1 VAKML
6 GSGDRVTF
14 LGLGH
19 MGFHMANA
27 IANAGYSVVG
37 WSRRPKAFE
46 GEPKFKFEPGLD
58 RAIDGADAIVVC
70 VRDHVAVEDL
80 LFKSR
85 IFEQIAP
92 GGLVIDMGTS
102 GPQTAIRHGR
112 MFSERSVSYLDA
124 PVSGGT
130 QGAKDGTLS
139 IFVGGSPDDYAAAAG
154 LLSAMGRPSYLGRHG
169 SGQIAKLANQ
179 IIVGVTIA
187 AVAEGLAFA
196 EAGGLEPLEFLAA
209 LDGGFAS
216 SRILALHGPRMA
228 ARDYSAAGA
237 VKLHLKD
244 LTLGLQ
250 DSILSDLPHAQ
261 LVKSGFE
268 QLEASGAGVLD
279 HSAYAALYQGRGAY

>member
-1 VAKML
+1 MAKML

-19 MGFHMANA
+19 MGFHMANS

-37 WSRRPKAFE
+37 WSRRAREFE
-46 GEPKFKFEPGLD
+46 GEPKFRFEPDLH
-58 RAIDGADAIVVC
+58 RAIEGADAIVVC
-70 VRDHVAVEDL
+70 VRDHLAVEDL
-80 LFKSR
+80 LFKSG
-85 IFEQIAP
+85 ISEQIAP
-92 GGLVIDMGTS
+92 GRLVIDMGTS
-102 GPQTAIRHGR
+102 GPQTAIRHGHI
-112 MFSERSVSYLDA
+112 FSERSVLYLDA

-139 IFVGGSPDDYAAAAG
+139 IFVGGSADDYAAATD
-154 LLSAMGRPSYLGRHG
+154 LLSTMGQPSYLGRHG

-196 EAGGLEPLEFLAA
+196 EAGGLEPSEFLAA
-209 LDGGFAS
+209 LNGGFAG
-216 SRILALHGPRMA
+216 SRILSLHGPRMA

-237 VKLHLKD
+237 VGLHLKD
-244 LTLGLQ
+244 LTLASR
-250 DSILSDLPHAQ
+250 DSILARLPHAQ

-268 QLEASGAGVLD
+268 QLEASGGGALD
-279 HSAYAALYQGRGAY
+279 HSAYAALYQAQGVH